1 MNYFTAL
8 RNRKIASAICCPDIN
23 RIKPFI
29 LFLLLTLATMVSARK
44 PNHQAPLPGHDSPAP
59 SNSVSF
65 RTDCVQGI
73 SQIDMDI
80 NNVRARLLSSGDVWW
95 NLYDAGYIVPKVE
108 PGSGLPE
115 ISSVYAGAVWMG
127 GFDPGGNLKLAA
139 QTYRTSTSTDFWPGP
154 LDPVEGTAD
163 EQTCENWDKHFMVLG
178 DDIRLH
184 LELYQESVENGVPYD
199 ENLIP
204 ESVKG
209 WPARGNIF
217 FEPIHGFDLPDT
229 EQGLAL
235 FYDTNG
241 NEWHEPHLGDY
252 PVIDI
257 RGCDLKQFPDQMIFW
272 IYNDAGGTHTQTMGN
287 PMQMEVQ
294 VQAFAYKTNDEL
306 NDMTFQ
312 RYKLINR
319 AVEDLDST
327 YFAMWVDGDLG
338 CYTDDFVGCDTT
350 RSLAYY
356 YNRDAL
362 DGSAGCMCDGGG
374 ATYCDNIPILGID
387 YFRGPVDPDS
397 LVLDEMSGEYEPF
410 QLGMSSFTYYIS
422 NAFDYANA
430 LLDPNDANQYYN
442 YMTGSWRDGTPFTYG
457 GDGYNPVSTAYTKYA
472 FTGAPNDP
480 NGWSMANSNLG
491 EGDRRTIQA
500 SGPFRLQPGAV
511 NELIIGLP
519 WVPDQAYPNPDIS
532 QLQFADDLAQA
543 LFDNCFEMVE
553 GPDAPDMAFVEMD
566 REIIIAL
573 SNSTDPVETNNVHE
587 TFTALDIN
595 APEFLPDSST
605 LYRFEGY
612 QIYQF
617 AGPDISIRDINDP
630 DKARLVFQ
638 TDIVNQVSSIYN
650 WKSIDDPNST
660 QPLWIPEL
668 KVEGENKGIRHVF
681 KVREDQFAPG
691 DRRLVNH
698 KKYYF
703 TAIAYAYNNYE
714 PFTPVTNIGQ
724 RTTYIEGRR
733 NIGDA
738 VGDFYTVIPR
748 PITDRAL
755 TASFGD
761 GVEITRHEGAG
772 VNQVFLDMTDEM
784 RNSLISPEFN
794 GDITYLKGQ
803 GPINVQIFN
812 PIDAKSGHFLLSF
825 VDPDNTYTLGEVNN
839 ETRWVL
845 KNIDTNE
852 EIYSERSIER
862 INEQLIAS
870 HGFMISIGLPIEPGT
885 DSKNIANNG
894 AIGSAV
900 VFKDTTKQW
909 LGGIPDGQ
917 LYFDYIRP
925 EASITDILVDYFQVL
940 ANMSDLFKPYYLT
953 RWDPP
958 AESPALFTPCWQND
972 KSNIVRDPSLNGL
985 YKLNNVDIVL
995 TSDKSKW
1002 SRCIVVETS
1011 APYMYETLGL
1021 PTAGGDDYDPGSSS
1035 DTNFNP
1041 NNFDVRR
1048 SFSVGKEDADGDGL
1062 PDRDNAID
1070 PLDDNLPL
1078 TGMGWFPGYAVD
1090 VETGQRLNIFFGE
1103 NSSYNGNDETQSAF
1117 FTDFESDK
1125 LRGRDMMWNPSS
1137 TNSLNSG
1144 IDQVYDL
1151 FLGGQQYIYVINEV
1165 YDSCKA
1171 LRNRLDPRI
1180 AGTSE
1185 YEKILGLRDITW
1197 TCMPVITEGQE
1208 MLSYK
1213 DGLVPNE
1220 TVIKLRVDNP
1230 YVTAAGNGE
1239 YSGYPSYEFRLEGV
1253 ESVPYLAD
1261 AVKNPLDLVNVVPN
1275 PYYGYS
1281 EYEASQFT
1289 TTVKFT
1295 NLPAKCTVTIYTL
1308 DGKFIRLYD
1317 RDESRLFD
1325 NRTNVGV
1332 EYYDILPDL
1341 EWDIRNFKGIPVASG
1356 VYLIHIDGGELG
1368 ERVIKWFGV
1377 NRDIDTSGL

>member
-1 MNYFTAL
+1 MRTFKY
-8 RNRKIASAICCPDIN
+8 
-23 RIKPFI
+23 FI
-29 LFLLLTLATMVSARK
+29 LSVLVLGVLVPLSATKPKDPVQSAG
-44 PNHQAPLPGHDSPAP
+44 NGGAAP
-59 SNSVSF
+59 SNTVSY
-65 RTDCVQGI
+65 RADCAQGT
-73 SQIDMDI
+73 SSIDMDI

-95 NLYDAGYIVPKVE
+95 DLSDAKYIVPNVE

-115 ISSVYAGAVWMG
+115 VSSVYAGSVWLG
-127 GFDPGGNLKLAA
+127 GVDPAGNLKVAA
-139 QTYRTSTSTDFWPGP
+139 QTYRSSTSTDFWPGP
-154 LDPVEGTAD
+154 LDPIEGTVD
-163 EQTCENWDKHFMVLG
+163 EQTCENWDKHFVVLG
-178 DDIRLH
+178 SDIRNH
-184 LELYQESVENGVPYD
+184 LSLYREAVENGVPYD
-199 ENLIP
+199 ESLIP

-209 WPARGNIF
+209 WPARGNRF
-217 FEPIHGFDLPDT
+217 FQQLHDFDLPDT

-241 NEWHEPHLGDY
+241 NELYEPELGDY

-257 RGCDLKQFPDQMIFW
+257 RGCDLKEFPDQMIFW
-272 IYNDAGGTHTQTMGN
+272 IYNDAGGIHTATQGN
-287 PMQMEVQ
+287 AIQMEVQ
-294 VQAFAYKTNDEL
+294 VQAFGYQTNDEL

-319 AVEDLDST
+319 AVEDIDST
-327 YFAMWVDGDLG
+327 FFAMWVDADLG
-338 CYTDDFVGCDTT
+338 CYTDDYVGCDTA

-356 YNRDAL
+356 YNQDAL
-362 DGSAGCMCDGGG
+362 DGTSGCTCDGG
-374 ATYCDNIPILGID
+374 APTYCDRIPLLGID
-387 YFRGPVDPDS
+387 YFRGPRDPDS
-397 LVLDEMSGEYEPF
+397 LTLNPNTGLLEPTE
-410 QLGMSSFTYYIS
+410 LGMSSFTYYCNS
-422 NAFDYANA
+422 GVGQWPAAME
-430 LLDPNDANQYYN
+430 DPGNFVEYYN
-442 YMTGSWRDGTPFTYG
+442 YLTGSWRDGTPFTFG
-457 GDGYNPVSTAYTKYA
+457 GSAYNPGSTDVLKYSFVSPPNDATAWSMSTA
-472 FTGAPNDP
+472 
-480 NGWSMANSNLG
+480 NLG
-491 EGDRRTIQA
+491 EADRRTIQA
-500 SGPFRLQPGAV
+500 SGPFRLEPGAV

-519 WVPDQAYPNPDIS
+519 WVPDQDHPAPSIS
-532 QLQFADDLAQA
+532 ELQFADDLAQA
-543 LFDNCFEMVE
+543 LFDNCFDITD
-553 GPDAPDMAFVEMD
+553 GPDAPDMTFVEMD
-566 REIIIAL
+566 REVIIAL
-573 SNSTDPVETNNVHE
+573 SNSTDSTESNNFYE
-587 TFTALDIN
+587 RYSEIDLQ
-595 APEFLPDSST
+595 APPLLPEEEK

-612 QIYQF
+612 KVYQF
-617 AGPDISIRDINDP
+617 VGPNVSVGDLDDP
-630 DKARLVFQ
+630 SKARLVFQ
-638 TDIVNQVSSIYN
+638 VDIANDATTIYN
-650 WKSIDDPNST
+650 WKSIDDPNSSEVI
-660 QPLWIPEL
+660 WVPEVQ
-668 KVEGENKGIRHVF
+668 VEGKNAGVNHVF
-681 KVREDQFAPG
+681 RVKEDQFAPS

-703 TAIAYAYNNYE
+703 TTIAYAYNNYE
-714 PFTPVTNIGQ
+714 SFSPTTGTGQ
-724 RTTYIEGRR
+724 RKSYLEGRR

-738 VGDFYTVIPR
+738 VGDYYTVIPR

-803 GPINVQIFN
+803 GPINIQIFN

-825 VDPDNTYTLGEVNN
+825 VDPDNTYTLGEVNYD
-839 ETRWVL
+839 TRWVL

-870 HGFMISIGLPIEPGT
+870 HGFMISIGQPLEPGT

-894 AIGSAV
+894 AIGSAL
-900 VFKDTTKQW
+900 VFKDTSKQW

-917 LYFDYIRP
+917 FFFDYIRT
-925 EASITDILVDYFQVL
+925 EGGAADNLLDYNQAL
-940 ANMSDLFKPYYLT
+940 TNMSDLFKPYYLT

-958 AESPALFTPCWQND
+958 AESPALFTPCWQNG
-972 KSNIVRDPSLNGL
+972 KSNIVRDPSENGL

-1021 PTAGGDDYDPGSSS
+1021 PTAAGDDYDPGTSS

-1048 SFSVGKEDADGDGL
+1048 NFSVGKEDADGDGL
-1062 PDRDNAID
+1062 PDRDNATD

-1103 NSSYNGNDETQSAF
+1103 NSSYNGNDDAQSAF
-1117 FTDFESDK
+1117 FTDFEGDK

-1137 TNSLNSG
+1137 TNFLNSG

-1151 FLGGQQYIYVINEV
+1151 FLGGQQYIYVTNEV
-1165 YDSCKA
+1165 YDSCKV
-1171 LRNRLDPRI
+1171 LRDKLDPRI

-1185 YEKILGLRDITW
+1185 FKKISGLRDVTW
-1197 TCMPVITEGQE
+1197 ACMPVITEGQE

-1213 DGLVPNE
+1213 DGLIPNE
-1220 TVIKLRVDNP
+1220 TIIKLRVDNP

-1239 YSGYPSYEFRLEGV
+1239 YSGYPTYEFRLEGV

-1281 EYEASQFT
+1281 EYETSQFT

-1308 DGKFIRLYD
+1308 DGKFIKQYD

-1341 EWDIRNFKGIPVASG
+1341 EWDIKNFKGIPVASG

-1377 NRDIDTSGL
+1377 NRPFDPSGL